1 MQVLKWALSAACLA
15 LGLTSVGSSKAE
27 PGTFTLRVC
36 NNTED
41 PAMLAIIHRLGADDR
56 RFVVKGW
63 FNLEPGCS
71 EASEFPKGYFYFFAF
86 VPGKEAY
93 WGGDRANT
101 CVSNRGNF
109 ERVATPNYS
118 CPEGEVL
125 MPFAE
130 IHVTQDVHTINLD

>member
-1 MQVLKWALSAACLA
+1 MRALKWALSAACLA
-15 LGLTSVGSSKAE
+15 LGLTFVGPSEAQ

-41 PAMLAIIHRLGADDR
+41 PAMLAIIHRLGVNDR

-71 EASEFPKGYFYFFAF
+71 DASGFPKGFFYFFAF
-86 VPGKEAY
+86 VPGKDAY
-93 WGGDRANT
+93 WGGDRGNT
-101 CVSNRGNF
+101 CVSNGGNF

-118 CPEGEVL
+118 CRDGEVL
-125 MPFAE
+125 VPFAE

>member
-1 MQVLKWALSAACLA
+1 
-15 LGLTSVGSSKAE
+15 
-27 PGTFTLRVC
+27 
-36 NNTED
+36 
-41 PAMLAIIHRLGADDR
+41 MLAIIHQLGVNDR

-63 FNLEPGCS
+63 FSLEPGCN
-71 EASEFPKGYFYFFAF
+71 EASELPKGYFYFFAF

-109 ERVATPNYS
+109 ERVATPNYT
-118 CPEGEVL
+118 CRDGEVL

-130 IHVTQDVHTINLD
+130 IQVTQDVHTINLD

>member
-1 MQVLKWALSAACLA
+1 MRALKWALLAACLA
-15 LGLTSVGSSKAE
+15 LGMAFVEPSEAQ

-41 PAMLAIIHRLGADDR
+41 PAMLAIIHRIGVNDR
-56 RFVVKGW
+56 RLVVKGW
-63 FNLEPGCS
+63 FNLDPGCH
-71 EASEFPKGYFYFFAF
+71 EASEIPKGYFYFYAF

-109 ERVATPNYS
+109 ERVAMPNYS
-118 CPEGEVL
+118 CGDGEVL
-125 MPFAE
+125 VPFAE
-130 IHVTQDVHTINLD
+130 IQVTQDVHTINLD

>member
-1 MQVLKWALSAACLA
+1 MRALKWALTAVCLA
-15 LGLTSVGSSKAE
+15 LGIAFAGPSEAQS
-27 PGTFTLRVC
+27 GTFTLRVC

-41 PAMLAIIHRLGADDR
+41 TATLAIIHRFGVNDG

-71 EASEFPKGYFYFFAF
+71 EASGFPKGFFYFFAF

-93 WGGDRANT
+93 WGGDRPNT
-101 CVSNRGNF
+101 CVSNRENF

-118 CPEGEVL
+118 CREGEAL

>member
-1 MQVLKWALSAACLA
+1 MLALKWALSAACLA
-15 LGLTSVGSSKAE
+15 LGLTFVGPSEAQ

-41 PAMLAIIHRLGADDR
+41 PAMLAIIHRAGVNDR
-56 RFVVKGW
+56 HFVVKGW
-63 FNLEPGCS
+63 FNLEPGCNES
-71 EASEFPKGYFYFFAF
+71 SGFPKGYFYFFAF

-109 ERVATPNYS
+109 ERVAMPNYS
-118 CPEGEVL
+118 CRDGEVL
-125 MPFAE
+125 VPFAE
-130 IHVTQDVHTINLD
+130 IEVTQDVHTINLD

>member
-1 MQVLKWALSAACLA
+1 MQALKWALSAACLA
-15 LGLTSVGSSKAE
+15 SALTLVE
-27 PGTFTLRVC
+27 PSEAQSGTFTLQVC

-41 PAMLAIIHRLGADDR
+41 QAMLAIIHRIGVHDR

-63 FNLEPGCS
+63 FNLEPGCH
-71 EASEFPKGYFYFFAF
+71 EASGFPKGFFYFFAF

-109 ERVATPNYS
+109 ERVAMPNYS
-118 CPEGEVL
+118 CQDGEVL
-125 MPFAE
+125 VPFGE

>member
-1 MQVLKWALSAACLA
+1 MQALKWALPAACLA
-15 LGLTSVGSSKAE
+15 LGLTFVGPSEAQS
-27 PGTFTLRVC
+27 GTFTLRVC

-41 PAMLAIIHRLGADDR
+41 PVTLAIIHRLGVDDR

-63 FNLEPGCS
+63 FNLESGCS
-71 EASEFPKGYFYFFAF
+71 EASGFPKGFFYFYAF
-86 VPGKEAY
+86 VPGKDAY

-101 CVSNRGNF
+101 CVSSRGNF

-118 CPEGEVL
+118 CQNGEVL
-125 MPFAE
+125 VPFAE

>member
-1 MQVLKWALSAACLA
+1 MRALKCTLSAACLA
-15 LGLTSVGSSKAE
+15 LGMMFVGPSEAQ

-41 PAMLAIIHRLGADDR
+41 PAMLAIIHRIGVNDR

-63 FNLEPGCS
+63 FSIEPGCN
-71 EASEFPKGYFYFFAF
+71 EASEIPKGHFYFFAF

-109 ERVATPNYS
+109 ERVAMPNYS
-118 CPEGEVL
+118 CRDGEVL
-125 MPFAE
+125 VPFAE
-130 IHVTQDVHTINLD
+130 IEVTQDVHTINLD